1 MIRRGISVSMVSVL
15 LAFLFA
21 GAAWP
26 APLQKKSISLED
38 AKKAAAAAAM
48 EAKKNKWNMAIAVL
62 DDGGQLVYFE
72 RIDETQIGSI
82 DIAIGKARTAV
93 AYKRPT
99 KALED
104 ALNSGQ
110 PAVLSFPN
118 TLPREG
124 GLPILF
130 EGKVIGGIGVSGGT
144 SSQDAQVAKAG
155 VDALNQ

>member
-1 MIRRGISVSMVSVL
+1 
-15 LAFLFA
+15 
-21 GAAWP
+21 
-26 APLQKKSISLED
+26 LQKKSISLED
-38 AKKAAAAAAM
+38 AKKASAAAAA
-48 EAKKNKWNMAIAVL
+48 EAKKNKWNMAIAIL
-62 DDGGQLVYFE
+62 DDGGNLVYFE

-110 PAVLSFPN
+110 YAILSFPN

-124 GLPILF
+124 GLPILWD
-130 EGKVIGGIGVSGGT
+130 GKVIGSIGVSGGT
-144 SSQDAQVAKAG
+144 SPQDAQVAKAG
-155 VDALNQ
+155 VEALSVK